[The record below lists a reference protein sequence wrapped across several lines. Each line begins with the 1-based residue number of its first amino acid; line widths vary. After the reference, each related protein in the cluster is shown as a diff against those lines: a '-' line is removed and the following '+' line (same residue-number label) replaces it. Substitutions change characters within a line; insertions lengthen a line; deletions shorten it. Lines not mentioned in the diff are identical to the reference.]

1 MAKSRFSSAEEW
13 NIKREIDRIN
23 RQIRQAFTK
32 LGEDSRLAQQYTT
45 LLQGSYQKVEPGSLT
60 ALTVPKDGKR
70 VPVVRLTQAGIPQ
83 IGTGKAVLQEFA
95 KADMQKKLK
104 RLSNQ
109 QTVSAAQKAMIA
121 AFEKKTG
128 QEVKTRA
135 EKKAAIASEVKAYRT
150 SESIFDS
157 QLKELYKIRDKRGI
171 ELKAIQDVKK
181 ISKGRWTS
189 EGELAAMKKIVAD
202 AIRADGGEEA
212 EEGQDV
218 FGKNQW

>member
-13 NIKREIDRIN
+13 NTKREIDRIN

-45 LLQGSYQKVEPGSLT
+45 LLQGSYDRVEQGSLT
-60 ALTVPKDGKR
+60 SLMASKDGKK
-70 VPVVRLTQAGIPQ
+70 VPVVRLTESGIPQ

-95 KADMQKKLK
+95 KADMQKQLK

-109 QTVSAAQKAMIA
+109 QTVAAAQKAMIA
-121 AFEKKTG
+121 AYEKKTG
-128 QEVKTRA
+128 QTVKTRQ
-135 EKKAAIASEVKAYRT
+135 EKYAAIRSEVTAYRT
-150 SESIFDS
+150 SEAIFDR
-157 QLKELYKIRDKRGI
+157 QLKELYKIRDRRGI
-171 ELKAIQDVKK
+171 ELKAIEDVKK

-189 EGELAAMKKIVAD
+189 EGELAAMKRIVSD

>member
-60 ALTVPKDGKR
+60 DLTIPKDGKR
-70 VPVVRLTQAGIPQ
+70 VPVVRLTEAGIPQ
-83 IGTGKAVLQEFA
+83 IGTGKAVLKEFA

-128 QEVKTRA
+128 QHVKTRQ
-135 EKKAAIASEVKAYRT
+135 EKKAAIASEVNAYRT

-157 QLKELYKIRDKRGI
+157 QLKELYKIRDRRGI

-181 ISKGRWTS
+181 ITKGRWTS

-202 AIRADGGEEA
+202 AIREDGGAEA